1 MLNVKDH
8 AIRHRLGI
16 QASAPAVLARLTTL
30 DGLASWWTRDVEG
43 DPTEGGEVQFWF
55 GRERGRFVTFDV
67 AEVTDRRVGWRCVA
81 GPEEW
86 VGQQFTFDLEPSG
99 SETVLRF
106 TQTWREPVD
115 FMGHCS
121 TKWGYFLLG
130 LKASLEGGEGTPYPG
145 ELQISSWG

>member
-1 MLNVKDH
+1 MEH
-8 AIRHRLGI
+8 AIRHRVGI
-16 QASAPAVLARLTTL
+16 QAPEAAVVARLTTI

-43 DPTEGGEVQFWF
+43 DPTVGGEVRFWF
-55 GRERGRFVTFDV
+55 GREQGRSVTFAV
-67 AEVTDRRVGWRCVA
+67 AEITDHRVVWRGVA
-81 GPEEW
+81 GPDEW
-86 VGQQFTFDLEPSG
+86 VGELFTFDLEPFG

-106 TQTWREPVD
+106 TQTWREPVE

-130 LKASLEGGEGTPYPG
+130 MKAELEGGEGTPYPG